1 MFKKKDKEVNED
13 EVKNTSKKQS
23 NKKSIKWIACGVVGV
38 LIVGAIVV
46 NMLKDSN
53 NFATITDSLLSQQT
67 GSFRYVF
74 DIRTDEHSDSTA
86 SDSSVAD
93 IADLENIEADMGVDK
108 VLEDYKQSQKEFT
121 DWGNKSGIEVTDWE
135 YPKYKVVVEG
145 NVKSVE
151 PLEMSV
157 KLSLAT
163 NYFNDSL
170 IDIVVKD
177 NKTYVNVEQ
186 LRYWL
191 TNSKDENLVELGKSL
206 PESSKYV
213 TYDGD
218 AFNLYSTFAE
228 DSEID
233 LSRDSDLVNIYK
245 KFLITEKSLSQMITI
260 DDSCFSKEE
269 GIYRVNVTGDS
280 SVNLLSSVKSFVLNL
295 GSNYKSVIKNQ
306 HNNGTLTDE
315 QYTQS
320 LRETDNIVSA
330 FSDLSLFLNTTDLSS
345 LGLQMS
351 GNAKQYTSG
360 KGSSILESSL
370 ALQFTAS
377 NTDYNI
383 SIQLH
388 KDSQS
393 EDVTVP
399 KQSSVDISTFTDK
412 DFLEK
417 YLIEVLNYLNV
428 SGVDLKKQLE
438 ITPTSIKTSALTDFV
453 KLVNKVNKGKEGFTP
468 INTGNVINFING
480 YKNYVVTDK
489 TLDLDKVNSTL
500 VSDFLTEF
508 DVLIPKD
515 KETENTSASIKD
527 DSRFPSL
534 ISETDD
540 FRVYAD
546 FDKDT
551 SNIRCV
557 QVKLYILNKTGKK
570 LKINTSD
577 FTLRTMQNSKYP
589 ANYQS
594 LLKEYDNQFDMTKAP
609 ETLTIS
615 ANGYIETPLY
625 FILSNGLEYMNL
637 WYGETNLGVVI
648 AR

>member
-13 EVKNTSKKQS
+13 EVKNTSKEKF
-23 NKKSIKWIACGVVGV
+23 NKKNIKWIACGVVGI
-38 LIVGAIVV
+38 LIVGVVAV

-53 NFATITDSLLSQQT
+53 NFVTMTDSLLSQQT
-67 GSFRYVF
+67 GNFRYVF

-93 IADLENIEADMGVDK
+93 IADLENIEADMDVDK
-108 VLEDYKQSQKEFT
+108 VLEDYKQSQKEFA
-121 DWGNKSGIEVTDWE
+121 DWGNNSGIEVTDWE

-157 KLSLAT
+157 KISLAT

-170 IDIVVKD
+170 TDIVVKD

-213 TYDGD
+213 TYNGD

-245 KFLITEKSLSQMITI
+245 KFLVTEKSLSQMIAI
-260 DDSCFSKEE
+260 DDSCFSKEDD
-269 GIYRVNVTGDS
+269 IYKVNVTGDS

-306 HNNGTLTDE
+306 HSNGTLTDE
-315 QYTQS
+315 QYNQS

-345 LGLQMS
+345 LGFQMS

-399 KQSSVDISTFTDK
+399 KQSSADISTFTDK
-412 DFLEK
+412 DFVEK
-417 YLIEVLNYLNV
+417 YLVEVLNYLNV
-428 SGVDLKKQLE
+428 TGVNLEKQLE
-438 ITPTSIKTSALTDFV
+438 TTPTSIKESALADFV
-453 KLVNKVNKGKEGFTP
+453 KLVNEVNKGKEGFMS
-468 INTGNVINFING
+468 INTGNVISFIDG
-480 YKNYVVTDK
+480 YRDYVITDK
-489 TLDLDKVNSTL
+489 TSDLDKINSTL

-508 DVLIPKD
+508 DVLIPED
-515 KETENTSASIKD
+515 KETEDTSASIKD

-546 FDKDT
+546 FNRDV
-551 SNIRCV
+551 SNTRCV
-557 QVKLYILNKTGKK
+557 QVKLYILNKTGKE
-570 LKINTSD
+570 LTINTSD
-577 FTLRTMQNSKYP
+577 FTLRTMQSSKYP

-609 ETLTIS
+609 ETLTVN
-615 ANGYIETPLY
+615 ANGYIEAPLY
-625 FILSNGLEYMNL
+625 FILSNGLEYMDL

>member
-1 MFKKKDKEVNED
+1 MVKENDKEVKEAK
-13 EVKNTSKKQS
+13 VKSTSKKPF
-23 NKKSIKWIACGVVGV
+23 NKKNIIWIACGVVGA
-38 LIVGAIVV
+38 LIVGLIAV

-53 NFATITDSLLSQQT
+53 NFVTMTDSLLSQQT

-74 DIRTDEHSDSTA
+74 DIRTDEHSDSA
-86 SDSSVAD
+86 FSDSNVED
-93 IADLENIEADMGVDK
+93 IADLENIESDMDVDK
-108 VLEDYKQSQKEFT
+108 ILKDYENSKKEFS
-121 DWGNKSGIEVTDWE
+121 DWGNKSGIELTDWE

-157 KLSLAT
+157 KISLAT

-170 IDIVVKD
+170 TDIVVKD
-177 NKTYVNVEQ
+177 NKTYINIEQ

-213 TYDGD
+213 TYEGD
-218 AFNLYSTFAE
+218 EFNLYSTFAE
-228 DSEID
+228 ASEVD
-233 LSRDSDLVNIYK
+233 LSRDSDLVNLYK

-260 DDSCFSKEE
+260 DGSCFSEE
-269 GIYRVNVTGDS
+269 GGVYKVNVTGDS

-295 GSNYKSVIKNQ
+295 GSNYKSIIKNQ
-306 HNNGTLTDE
+306 YNNGTLTDK
-315 QYTQS
+315 QYEQS

-370 ALQFTAS
+370 ALKFTAN

-393 EDVTVP
+393 EDVTIP
-399 KQSSVDISTFTDK
+399 KQSSADISSFTDK
-412 DFLEK
+412 DFVEK
-417 YLIEVLNYLNV
+417 YLLEVFKYLNIT
-428 SGVDLKKQLE
+428 GIDLEKQLE
-438 ITPTSIKTSALTDFV
+438 ITPYSIKEYALADFV
-453 KLVNKVNKGKEGFTP
+453 KLVNEVNRGKEGFTP
-468 INTGNVINFING
+468 ITTGSIIRFIDYYRG
-480 YKNYVVTDK
+480 YKVTDK
-489 TLDLDKVNSTL
+489 TPALDKINSIL
-500 VSDFLTEF
+500 VSDFLNEF
-508 DVLIPKD
+508 NVLIPEV
-515 KETENTSASIKD
+515 KETDDISASIKD

-534 ISETDD
+534 VSETDE
-540 FRVYAD
+540 FRVYSD
-546 FDKDT
+546 FNKDT
-551 SNIRCV
+551 SNTRCI
-557 QVKLYILNKTGKK
+557 QLKLYILNKTGEE
-570 LKINTSD
+570 LTINTSD
-577 FTLRTMQNSKYP
+577 FTLRTMQSSKYP

-615 ANGYIETPLY
+615 ADGYIEAPLY
-625 FILSNGLEYMNL
+625 FILSNGLEYMDL
-637 WYGETNLGVVI
+637 WYGETNLGVVV

>member
-1 MFKKKDKEVNED
+1 MFKEKDKEVKED
-13 EVKNTSKKQS
+13 EVKNTSKKPF
-23 NKKSIKWIACGVVGV
+23 NKKSIKWIACGILGV
-38 LIVGAIVV
+38 LIVGVVAV

-53 NFATITDSLLSQQT
+53 NFVTMTDSLLSQQT

-74 DIRTDEHSDSTA
+74 DIRTDEHSDSTS
-86 SDSSVAD
+86 SDSSVVD
-93 IADLENIEADMGVDK
+93 IADLENIEADMDVDK
-108 VLEDYKQSQKEFT
+108 VLKDYKQSQKEFT
-121 DWGNKSGIEVTDWE
+121 NWGNKLGIEVTDWE
-135 YPKYKVVVEG
+135 YPKYKVLVEG

-157 KLSLAT
+157 KISLAT

-170 IDIVVKD
+170 TDIIVKD

-191 TNSKDENLVELGKSL
+191 TNSKDENLIGLGKSL

-213 TYDGD
+213 TYNGN

-233 LSRDSDLVNIYK
+233 LSRDSNLVNLYK
-245 KFLITEKSLSQMITI
+245 KFLVTEKSLSRMIAI
-260 DDSCFSKEE
+260 DDGCFSKEG
-269 GIYRVNVTGDS
+269 GIYKVNVIGDS

-295 GSNYKSVIKNQ
+295 GSNYKSIIKNQ

-315 QYTQS
+315 QYKQS

-345 LGLQMS
+345 LGLQLS

-393 EDVTVP
+393 ENVTLP
-399 KQSSVDISTFTDK
+399 KQSSADISAFTDK
-412 DFLEK
+412 DFVEK
-417 YLIEVLNYLNV
+417 YLVEVLSYLNV
-428 SGVDLKKQLE
+428 TGVDLEKKLE
-438 ITPTSIKTSALTDFV
+438 TTPTSIKESALADFV
-453 KLVNKVNKGKEGFTP
+453 KLVNEVNKGKEGFTS
-468 INTGNVINFING
+468 INTGNIINFIDC
-480 YKNYVVTDK
+480 YRSYTVTDK
-489 TLDLDKVNSTL
+489 TSDLDKVNSTL

-508 DVLIPKD
+508 DVLIPEDKKTDDTLSSTKD
-515 KETENTSASIKD
+515 Y
-527 DSRFPSL
+527 SRFPSL

-546 FDKDT
+546 FDRDM
-551 SNIRCV
+551 SNTRCA
-557 QVKLYILNKTGKK
+557 QVKLYILNKTGKE
-570 LKINTSD
+570 LTINTSD
-577 FTLRTMQNSKYP
+577 FTLRTMQSSKYP
-589 ANYQS
+589 ANYKS

-615 ANGYIETPLY
+615 ADGYIETPLY
-625 FILSNGLEYMNL
+625 FILSNGLEYMDL